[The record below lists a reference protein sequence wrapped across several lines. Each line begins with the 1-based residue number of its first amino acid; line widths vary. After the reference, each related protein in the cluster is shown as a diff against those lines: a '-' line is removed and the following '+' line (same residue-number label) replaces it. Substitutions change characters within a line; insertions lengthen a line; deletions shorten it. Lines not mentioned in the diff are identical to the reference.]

1 MARKAILPSSR
12 AILLS
17 NRTILLN
24 SRAIF
29 LLGHCL
35 GPFQHISSQNQN
47 FQAAILLLQSIKARH
62 NKANA
67 RIQARQPAGHH
78 RPDRMQQGDDGP
90 HARVVAL
97 FFGDSEAMQR
107 TLAVL
112 CESNHKQQADTVTQ
126 TALMLLSSPVH
137 VQLTAVGWQPL
148 KGRELTFPYMQM
160 TLGQRMALKALL
172 DEGAGMWHVYE
183 RAMMY
188 RRSGPPITLK
198 PLPVLEALCT
208 SVLASTAYPD
218 KRVRVAICNI
228 LLQRVQASI
237 PIERSVQASLN
248 ARLFPPSPSAAASN
262 TGGTP
267 PAE

>member
-1 MARKAILPSSR
+1 
-12 AILLS
+12 
-17 NRTILLN
+17 
-24 SRAIF
+24 
-29 LLGHCL
+29 
-35 GPFQHISSQNQN
+35 
-47 FQAAILLLQSIKARH
+47 
-62 NKANA
+62 
-67 RIQARQPAGHH
+67 
-78 RPDRMQQGDDGP
+78 MQQGDDGP

-97 FFGDSEAMQR
+97 FFGDTEAMQR

-248 ARLFPPSPSAAASN
+248 ARLFPPPPSAAASN